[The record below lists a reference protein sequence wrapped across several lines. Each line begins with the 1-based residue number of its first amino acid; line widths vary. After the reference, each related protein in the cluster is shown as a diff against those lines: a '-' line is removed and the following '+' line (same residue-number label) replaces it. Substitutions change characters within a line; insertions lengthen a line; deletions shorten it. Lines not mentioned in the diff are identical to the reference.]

1 MRTLRPSRLPL
12 QAGSD
17 GPPFTDARINTSW
30 MSLRLAAALCIL
42 LLTACG
48 DKPVVVNTVSD
59 TFCTRVERFHATEA
73 ERAALKAN
81 SGPLERVIRW
91 VAGINAQW
99 DEQCLRP
106 AKGA

>member
-1 MRTLRPSRLPL
+1 MS
-12 QAGSD
+12 
-17 GPPFTDARINTSW
+17 GPK
-30 MSLRLAAALCIL
+30 IL
-42 LLTACG
+42 LAYAWQSSLPEPRPTGRPICLGAAIAILLSLTAC

-59 TFCTRVERFHATEA
+59 TFCTRVERFHATDA

-81 SGPLERVIRW
+81 AGPLERVIRW

-99 DEQCLRP
+99 DEQCLKP